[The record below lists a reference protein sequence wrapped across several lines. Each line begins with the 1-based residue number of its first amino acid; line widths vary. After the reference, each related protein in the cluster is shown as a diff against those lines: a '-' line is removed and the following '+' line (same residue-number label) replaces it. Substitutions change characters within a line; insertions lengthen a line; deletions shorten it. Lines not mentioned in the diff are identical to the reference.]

1 MLLKWS
7 IYNVFNLICS
17 MMNDYQSFKIRETK
31 SVFYTMTREISLVV
45 CLNLISGISFSIERR
60 AVDWMSTGLPIEG
73 QIGNQASKWRDDR
86 PHSTERLTLNLLS
99 AITQRES
106 WKCAKKIGPIVNH
119 NLKWKWKCKMCNHA
133 SKWRDDRPHSTGRLA
148 FNLLL
153 AITQSEIKCWNF
165 AKQWT
170 FCQS

>member
-1 MLLKWS
+1 MSVCLNQLSQAGTIQLRRGKQNPKLITMFSISKLWNLKQLKMDK
-7 IYNVFNLICS
+7 NS
-17 MMNDYQSFKIRETK
+17 MIVN
-31 SVFYTMTREISLVV
+31 V

-119 NLKWKWKCKMCNHA
+119 IFKWKWKCKMCNHA
-133 SKWRDDRPHSTGRLA
+133 SKWRDDRPHSTERLA

-153 AITQSEIKCWNF
+153 AT
-165 AKQWT
+165 T
-170 FCQS
+170 

>member
-1 MLLKWS
+1 MLLRWA
-7 IYNVFNLICS
+7 IHNVFNLICS
-17 MMNDYQSFKIRETK
+17 MMNDYQSFKIMETK
-31 SVFYTMTREISLVV
+31 SVFYTMTREIPLVV

-106 WKCAKKIGPIVNH
+106 WKCAKKMDLLSTIISSESESAKCAITH
-119 NLKWKWKCKMCNHA
+119 QSDEMTALTQLKGW
-133 SKWRDDRPHSTGRLA
+133 HST
-148 FNLLL
+148 
-153 AITQSEIKCWNF
+153 
-165 AKQWT
+165 
-170 FCQS
+170 FC